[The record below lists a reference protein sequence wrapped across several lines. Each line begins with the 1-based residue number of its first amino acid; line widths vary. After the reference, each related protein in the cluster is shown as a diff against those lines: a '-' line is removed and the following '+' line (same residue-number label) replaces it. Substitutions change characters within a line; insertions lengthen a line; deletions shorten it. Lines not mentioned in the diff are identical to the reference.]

1 MVIGLRQAGVRPAG
15 WVAFLVAAPVLDP
28 VLFGALAL
36 IAGPGTAV
44 LYAGVTFVA
53 AIILALLADRVGV
66 ERHLKAIPVGAGIG
80 GPVGAGSDGAA
91 CASHDGGSHAG
102 EPGAESC
109 GAPTGDAPWAGV
121 RAEIPGALRA
131 GVGLLRTIGPI
142 LLVGVAVG
150 VAIETLVPAGALE
163 RATTAGGALAVP
175 LAALVGVPL
184 YFNTELFIPIADSLT
199 DAGVGIG
206 AIVAL
211 TIAGAGANVPEFVL
225 LGRLMNRRLLGSLF
239 GYVFLVAVAGGGLAQ
254 VLVG

>member
-36 IAGPGTAV
+36 IAGPGTAA
-44 LYAGVTFVA
+44 LYAGVTFA
-53 AIILALLADRVGV
+53 AAMALALMADWVGV
-66 ERHLKAIPVGAGIG
+66 ERHLKAITVGAGTG
-80 GPVGAGSDGAA
+80 GPTGAGLDDAPCG
-91 CASHDGGSHAG
+91 SHDDQ
-102 EPGAESC
+102 PGTGSC
-109 GAPTGDAPWAGV
+109 GTPVGDAPWAGV
-121 RAEIPGALRA
+121 RAEFPDALRA

-142 LLVGVAVG
+142 LVVGVAVG

-163 RATTAGGALAVP
+163 RATAAGGPLAIP
-175 LAALVGVPL
+175 LAAAVGVPL

-225 LGRLMNRRLLGSLF
+225 LGRLMDRRLLGTLF
-239 GYVFLVAVAGGGLAQ
+239 GYVFLVAVTGGALAG
-254 VLVG
+254 LVVG

>member
-1 MVIGLRQAGVRPAG
+1 MVIGLRQAGIRPAG

-53 AIILALLADRVGV
+53 AITLALLADRIGV
-66 ERHLKAIPVGAGIG
+66 ERHLKVIPVGVGING
-80 GPVGAGSDGAA
+80 N
-91 CASHDGGSHAG
+91 HDG
-102 EPGAESC
+102 EPSTDAC
-109 GAPTGDAPWAGV
+109 GMPAGDAPWAGV
-121 RAEIPGALRA
+121 RAEFPEALRA